1 MIYIVYF
8 CVYLQVLMTKK
19 AILVGASG
27 LIGSKLLNVLLA
39 QADYTEVLSIGR
51 KKIKLTNKKLKQI
64 VADFDD
70 LDKYKDQIKGDVIFC
85 CLGTTRRD
93 TPNLNDYRKVD
104 HDYPVKLAEIALKN
118 GIDQYHYVS
127 AMGARSQSPNFYTKI
142 KGDTETDLKNM
153 GLKGLFIYQP
163 SILIGHRNKPR
174 LMENIAVLVMKIIGP
189 LLVGKLKKY
198 RAIYAM
204 DVAKAM
210 YKLSLKNRAG
220 VITYTSD
227 EIKKRA

>member
-1 MIYIVYF
+1 
-8 CVYLQVLMTKK
+8 MTKK
-19 AILVGASG
+19 AVIVGASG
-27 LIGSKLLNVLLA
+27 LIGSKLLDVLLA
-39 QADYTEVLSIGR
+39 QPDYTEVLSISR
-51 KKIKLTNKKLKQI
+51 KKIKLSNKKLKKI
-64 VADFDD
+64 VADFDHLNNYED
-70 LDKYKDQIKGDVIFC
+70 EITGDVIFC

-93 TPNLNDYRKVD
+93 TPDLDDYRKVD
-104 HDYPVKLAEIALKN
+104 HDYPVRLAQIALKK

-127 AMGARSQSPNFYTKI
+127 AMGARSESSNFYTKI
-142 KGDTETDLKNM
+142 KGDTENDLKKV

-174 LMENIAVLVMKIIGP
+174 VLESIAVFVMKIIGP

-198 RAIYAM
+198 RAINAL

-210 YKLSLKNRAG
+210 YKQSLTNQSDI
-220 VITYTSD
+220 ITYTSD